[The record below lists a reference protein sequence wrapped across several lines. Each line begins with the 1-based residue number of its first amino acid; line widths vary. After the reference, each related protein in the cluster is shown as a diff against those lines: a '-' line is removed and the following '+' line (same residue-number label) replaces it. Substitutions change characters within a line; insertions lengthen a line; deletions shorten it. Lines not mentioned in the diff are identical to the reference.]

1 MRLDTVPAMT
11 AAITL
16 YTSLGF
22 VDIPAY
28 RENPIEGARY
38 RAAGQPFAPTP

>member
-11 AAITL
+11 SALAL
-16 YTSLGF
+16 YGSLGF

-28 RENPIEGARY
+28 RENPIAGARY
-38 RAAGQPFAPTP
+38 LEVRLR

>member
-38 RAAGQPFAPTP
+38 LALRLR